1 MRFRFW
7 PVLFTA
13 VAAFAQLSNA
23 DRDRI
28 RETVYA
34 PCYVRTHLPT
44 TDGVAGLTEISPTG
58 YSWDRMVAPLEE
70 RAQRKHK
77 KSSGVYFAFKPND
90 MVRWARARF
99 MGNGTIEVWFQG
111 IRDELKVNFIGI
123 NSLDDFNKAF
133 NFVFARMPLQDE
145 HPDWPADVRSA
156 IAAGKL
162 IPGMTRQQ
170 AAAVVGVPLKVE
182 KTAGGETWY
191 PRQDTADYR
200 TPKTGLPSTV
210 EFVDDKL
217 VSTGS

>member
-44 TDGVAGLTEISPTG
+44 TDRVAALTEISPAG
-58 YSWDRMVAPLEE
+58 FSWDRQVGPREE
-70 RAQRKHK
+70 RARQRHK
-77 KSSGVYFAFKPND
+77 KSGVYFAFKPND

-111 IRDELKVNFIGI
+111 KRDELKVNFVGV
-123 NSLDDFNKAF
+123 NTLDDFNKGF
-133 NFVFARMPLQDE
+133 DRVFARMPLQDE
-145 HPDWPADVRSA
+145 HPDWPAEVRSA
-156 IAAGKL
+156 IAAGRL

-182 KTAGGETWY
+182 KSAEGETWY
-191 PRQDTADYR
+191 PRQETADYR
-200 TPKTGLPSTV
+200 TPTTGLPLTV
-210 EFVDDKL
+210 KFVDDKL
-217 VSTGS
+217 ISTGP